1 MLPYTCQNGY
11 HQKEHTKC
19 WWERGEKAALIH
31 CWWEGKLVQSLWK
44 IVWRTWLCAQCFCAL
59 CNSSL
64 DSVRRGCL
72 KKKFLFCFKW
82 RRVLPKVKYLVN
94 IELGLNLGW
103 EIFIL
108 PIFLSTQLI
117 AFLDKWMDGWMDELH
132 KGYLCVPWKSSFFLG
147 NSKRHAFY
155 LKEQLP
161 GTFCRHDGNAGWGG
175 GCAAL
180 GQLQGHKAG
189 F

>member
-1 MLPYTCQNGY
+1 MGAGFSASIL
-11 HQKEHTKC
+11 
-19 WWERGEKAALIH
+19 AAPVGFSQTLRTT
-31 CWWEGKLVQSLWK
+31 QSINSSAWHSLGTLLC
-44 IVWRTWLCAQCFCAL
+44 TWLCAQCFCAL